1 MRFGKPVLV
10 LVGLVGVAVLVALG
24 NRQPPPPPEAGQ
36 PKAAPAA
43 TADEPAVRKLAQQF
57 EEAFNKRDARAMAAL
72 WTEAGELT
80 DVDGTVVRGRAELE
94 KMYAAAFAAAPKAKG
109 RIEVETVRPLGR
121 NLAASEG
128 ILRFTQSEGK
138 KPEVTRYSALHVRE
152 GDRWLTASI
161 REWLPDQAE
170 TDKLSD
176 LEWLIGEWEAKQD
189 DRQVRTTYAWGDEKA
204 FIVCKFRVTEKD
216 QVVASG
222 TEILA
227 KDPTTGQIRGWLFD
241 QSGTLAE
248 ANWSRDGKQWVVEIA
263 GTLPDGSDMEAANA
277 VIPNG
282 PDAFTWVSMDRS
294 AGGQPLPTTVP
305 LKVTRVKK

>member
-1 MRFGKPVLV
+1 MRFGKPVLAF
-10 LVGLVGVAVLVALG
+10 VGLVGVAVLVALG

-43 TADEPAVRKLAQQF
+43 TADESAIRKLSQQF
-57 EEAFNKRDARAMAAL
+57 EEAFNKKDARAMAAL

-80 DVDGTVVRGRAELE
+80 DIDGTVVRGRAELE
-94 KMYAAAFAAAPKAKG
+94 KMYAAAFAATPEGKG
-109 RIEVETVRPLGR
+109 RIEVETVRPLGK

-128 ILRFTQSEGK
+128 LLRFTQSEGK
-138 KPEVTRYSALHVRE
+138 KPAVTRYSALHVRE
-152 GDRWLTASI
+152 GDQWLTASI

-170 TDKLSD
+170 SDKLSD

-204 FIVCKFRVTEKD
+204 FIVCRFRVTEKD

-241 QSGTLAE
+241 RSGALAE
-248 ANWSRDGKQWVVEIA
+248 ANWSRDGQQWVVEIA
-263 GTLPDGSDMEAANA
+263 GTLPDGADMEATNA
-277 VIPNG
+277 VIPSG
-282 PDAFTWVSMDRS
+282 PDAFSWVSVDRS
-294 AGGQPLPTTVP
+294 AGGQPLPNTAP